1 MNWLAILVAAITTFM
16 IGWVWYGMIFKNAWM
31 AETGI
36 TDEKAK
42 EGNMPVTFGL
52 SLVFSFMVAL
62 FLYGFVWH
70 ECACEAKGV
79 PDPALFHT
87 FKHGLFHGVILG
99 VFVILPTLGTNAL
112 YEQKSWKYILINV
125 GYWVVSCAA
134 MGGILNVWR

>member
-1 MNWLAILVAAITTFM
+1 MNWLAVIVSAIATFM
-16 IGWVWYGMIFKNAWM
+16 IGWVWYGMIFKQAWI

-52 SLVFSFMVAL
+52 SFVFAAMVAL

-70 ECACEAKGV
+70 EGEEHAN
-79 PDPALFHT
+79 FHS
-87 FKHGLFHGVILG
+87 FKHGAFHGAILA
-99 VFVILPTLGTNAL
+99 VFVVLPALGTNAL

-125 GYWVVSCAA
+125 GYWAVSFAV